1 MLSDRP
7 AATGYQEIPARE
19 VDDVDPRL
27 LRSGG
32 QGGETMGARDTMFD
46 EEAPTPAFEYRQ
58 VWQPEKGVISAYL
71 CSPRASGPQFG
82 DMYARDW
89 ACLRRVSVDLKTYAA
104 SGRRILTVLPL
115 HFENI
120 GRTACRHELLQAL
133 SGLPPQR
140 KRLIVIE
147 IDGIPD
153 GVPATRLMYLITA
166 MRAHCRSVLLQFG
179 LDAAVKD
186 LVGCGALGA
195 GVDLR
200 RYEGCEADT
209 FQRLQRFSAAAQ
221 KSKLHLYAT
230 GLESRSL
237 VAAVLALKF
246 RYLEGGA
253 VAPPLN
259 HLSGIEGFNLLDL
272 YNSST

>member
-1 MLSDRP
+1 VEQVDSPWLCSAGQR
-7 AATGYQEIPARE
+7 RE
-19 VDDVDPRL
+19 
-27 LRSGG
+27 
-32 QGGETMGARDTMFD
+32 TIGARDAKFD
-46 EEAPTPAFEYRQ
+46 EGTPTPAFEYRQ
-58 VWQPEKGVISAYL
+58 VWQPEKGIISAYL
-71 CSPRASGPQFG
+71 CSPSGSGPQFG
-82 DMYARDW
+82 DIYARDW
-89 ACLRRVSVDLKTYAA
+89 ACLQRVSVDLKKHAA
-104 SGRRILTVLPL
+104 TGRRILTVLPL

-147 IDGIPD
+147 IDGIPE

-166 MRAHCRSVLLQFG
+166 MRVHCRSVLLQFG
-179 LDAAVKD
+179 LEAVAVKD
-186 LVGCGALGA
+186 LAGCGALGV

-200 RYEGCEADT
+200 HYEGCEADT
-209 FQRLQRFSAAAQ
+209 FQRLQRFSAAAH

-237 VAAVLALKF
+237 VAAALALKF

-253 VAPPLN
+253 VAPPLK
-259 HLSGIEGFNLLDL
+259 HLSGIGAFNLLDL
-272 YNSST
+272 YSSPTTP